1 MTFEEAVAQ
10 IEAAVREH
18 GARVEELVV
27 RVRNGAIP
35 EARFVAEMGSLR
47 QAFEKVVGELTSEAK
62 SSALASIASLKVP
75 ESQRRN

>member
-1 MTFEEAVAQ
+1 MTFEEAVAR

-27 RVRNGAIP
+27 RVRNGAIS
-35 EARFVAEMGSLR
+35 EARFVAEMVSLR

>member
-10 IEAAVREH
+10 IGSAVREH

-27 RVRNGAIP
+27 RVRNGAISK
-35 EARFVAEMGSLR
+35 ARFVAEMVSLR

>member
-18 GARVEELVV
+18 GATVEELVA
-27 RVRNGAIP
+27 RVRSGAIS
-35 EARFVAEMGSLR
+35 EARFVAEMVSLR

-62 SSALASIASLKVP
+62 SSALASIASLTVP